1 MLTTEEI
8 LAQYAAANPTVA
20 VAPVAPVAV
29 APVAPIAPVEPVAV
43 VAAPAFLKV
52 SKVGMSI
59 KASRSE
65 APYYFIV
72 EFTKMV
78 DKDDTVGP
86 LVVKQAVQF
95 AKTFFVWSDSAWP
108 LEVGTE
114 LPTDELTRVFGL
126 KF

>member
-59 KASRSE
+59 KPSRSE

-72 EFTKMV
+72 ESTKMV
-78 DKDDTVGP
+78 VKDETVGP

-95 AKTFFVWSDSAWP
+95 AKTFFVWSDEAWDV
-108 LEVGTE
+108 EVNDE
-114 LPTDELTRVFGL
+114 LPVDRLRAVFGL
-126 KF
+126 KI